1 MPSIT
6 VLAPVDIANMALSYL
21 GISTQVQSLTPPD
34 ATEQAKAC
42 AFWYPICLNELLQM
56 APWPF
61 AYTSSVLASDASL
74 AGASGT
80 IGGTLAFP
88 GFPYAYQLPNDCLQA
103 VAVTTYAG
111 QRLGPA
117 FWSAWWSPLNAGM
130 TFAIPKIPFK
140 IVQSTANP
148 GDQMILCD
156 IMASPSNPLY
166 LFYIQAITNTQLF
179 SPLFI
184 NALAFDM
191 GWRMGMALRSANM
204 QKVQYCQAM
213 AKSARLEALAQALNS
228 MQQDQARDSPS
239 VIARW

>member
-1 MPSIT
+1 MPPIT
-6 VLAPVDIANMALSYL
+6 TLAPVDICNMGLSYL
-21 GISTQVQSLTPPD
+21 GISAAQSITPPD
-34 ATEQAKAC
+34 NTAQSQAC

-74 AGASGT
+74 AGGSASL
-80 IGGTLAFP
+80 GGTLAFP
-88 GFPYAYQLPNDCLQA
+88 GYPYAYQLPNDCLQA
-103 VAVTTYAG
+103 IAVTTYAG

-117 FWSAWWSPLNAGM
+117 FWSAWWSPVTTGM
-130 TFAIPKIPFK
+130 SYAIPKIPYK

-156 IMASPSNPLY
+156 VLASPSSPLY

-184 NALAFDM
+184 NALAFDV
-191 GWRMGMALRSANM
+191 GFRVGLSIRSANQ
-204 QKVQYCQAM
+204 QKVQWCQAM
-213 AKSARLEALAQALNS
+213 AKSSRLEALAQALNA
-228 MQQDQARDSPS
+228 MQQDPERDSPS
-239 VIARW
+239 VMARW